1 MEGILLV
8 PPDRGT
14 IIGRAIWKARYV
26 VVADPS
32 EAKQWVQQQRQSSQ
46 TGSTS
51 SSSAAPSKSTPSSRG
66 QQPPARAAT
75 PHSPAS
81 YPPESMFLSVFK
93 HKGDWDPIQQHA
105 ISSIT
110 DCQIQMLAHRKQGP
124 VLPTLVINVSPDPL
138 TDKLRK
144 RRSSRTAGLTTT
156 KETSPTT
163 LWFRPTEDNKQK
175 QDLHDWCLFIQSL
188 MLQHSAA
195 TPSAPFSSQ
204 TDNGS
209 LSPVTPM
216 SPTFINPFATSQRGR
231 RDTAEYC
238 PFQQP
243 PLPPQ
248 HQYGQRPGSDNN
260 AASRSNGSSE
270 KGHNNITQTS
280 QTFSSRDRERD
291 RPKTYSDSPSLR
303 SRRSD
308 LSNSSNLPPHAT
320 APGYSSTNN
329 VNYQNSFA
337 TPFSHNRS
345 ADPASPAATFSVYQG
360 DSVDIWTSVKG
371 RSSLSSPVRGRDSV
385 SSQPSLPASIATG
398 MSAPSPI
405 AGSISSSSPPA
416 PRETILDRAFQM
428 RFIPGS
434 DRDYAGEDRLTSLA
448 RFEALM
454 QEADERKRLR
464 QAVVASDIKRSATAA
479 PVLRPD
485 TQPKS
490 GWDLDDDSDGSEA
503 SENDGNADGGD
514 DDECIVS
521 GDDDDLP
528 GSEYQRRAGCRAD
541 SSSLR
546 PRDQLN
552 AAIDIAPSARR
563 ALGFIVA
570 GRSRDTDQESSR
582 TLSSKYRGKEAPLGY
597 SAQLTR
603 TVNDSYFP
611 PVTQM
616 YQQDPNARPQTGYS
630 GNRPVIAQRTH
641 SQPQLAVAKT
651 GNSAASSKNDAR
663 HSHHKNVKSSKSP
676 TSPPPLPR
684 SSTSSKIDDIK
695 ARATAAFLTG
705 ATATTLD
712 KRLSTSSIKR
722 LSFTDFTKRLS
733 SSTSSLLLVQ
743 TNTSSNSING
753 TGSGSSS
760 TTHEAA
766 ESSFYGV
773 STGLLPGSISP
784 RNEKYAANY
793 SYTSPVGNCHQH
805 SNSTSSRLA
814 GPPQPSPAAERCGWR
829 GSVSVIS
836 TEGGFV

>member
-51 SSSAAPSKSTPSSRG
+51 SSSVAPSKSTPSSRG

-75 PHSPAS
+75 PHSPTS
-81 YPPESMFLSVFK
+81 FSPESMFLSVFK
-93 HKGDWDPIQQHA
+93 SKGDWDPIQQHA

-110 DCQIQMLAHRKQGP
+110 DCQLQMLAHRKQGP

-163 LWFRPTEDNKQK
+163 LWFRPADDSAQK
-175 QDLHDWCLFIQSL
+175 QDLQDWCLFIQSL

-204 TDNGS
+204 TENGS

-231 RDTAEYC
+231 GDTAEYC

-248 HQYGQRPGSDNN
+248 HQYGQRPGSGNN
-260 AASRSNGSSE
+260 AASRSNGCSK
-270 KGHNNITQTS
+270 KGQNNTTQTS
-280 QTFSSRDRERD
+280 QTYSSRDRERE

-308 LSNSSNLPPHAT
+308 LSHTSSNLPPHVT
-320 APGYSSTNN
+320 TPGYNSTNN
-329 VNYQNSFA
+329 VNNNNTFA
-337 TPFSHNRS
+337 SPFFHNRS
-345 ADPASPAATFSVYQG
+345 TDPASPAAFSEYQG
-360 DSVDIWTSVKG
+360 DSIDIWTSVKG
-371 RSSLSSPVRGRDSV
+371 RSSLSSPVRGRDSI
-385 SSQPSLPASIATG
+385 SSQPPLPTTIAIG

-405 AGSISSSSPPA
+405 AASINSSSPPA

-464 QAVVASDIKRSATAA
+464 QAVVASDIKRSATTA

-503 SENDGNADGGD
+503 PENDGKVDDAD
-514 DDECIVS
+514 DDECIAS
-521 GDDDDLP
+521 GDDDGLT

-546 PRDQLN
+546 PSDQLN

-563 ALGFIVA
+563 ALGFIMA
-570 GRSRDTDQESSR
+570 GRNRDTKQESSR
-582 TLSSKYRGKEAPLGY
+582 TPSSKYRGKEAPLDY
-597 SAQLTR
+597 SAQTTR
-603 TVNDSYFP
+603 TPNDSYFP
-611 PVTQM
+611 PVLQM
-616 YQQDPNARPQTGYS
+616 HQQDPNARPQTGYS

-651 GNSAASSKNDAR
+651 GNSAASSKNSNRRSNYKIAQ
-663 HSHHKNVKSSKSP
+663 SSKSP

-684 SSTSSKIDDIK
+684 SSTSSKVDDIK

-705 ATATTLD
+705 AAATTLD

-766 ESSFYGV
+766 ESSTYGV
-773 STGLLPGSISP
+773 ATGLLPGSISP

-793 SYTSPVGNCHQH
+793 SYTSPVGNSHQH

-829 GSVSVIS
+829 GSVNVIS